1 MCNICVYVHFYI
13 CIYIFVSFKMLC
25 QLRYQGTRRLDSLLY
40 QLMTNEMMQRL
51 NSRGE
56 KYLQAATNKPYV
68 HCGSDENDES
78 HENYIAV
85 VQLIVDFHIVSI

>member
-1 MCNICVYVHFYI
+1 
-13 CIYIFVSFKMLC
+13 
-25 QLRYQGTRRLDSLLY
+25 
-40 QLMTNEMMQRL
+40 MQRL

-78 HENYIAV
+78 HELFLLPWWLFDRRVPYFVNM
-85 VQLIVDFHIVSI
+85 IVNWLS